1 MTELELKARA
11 YDLIAQI
18 QFCQNELAQVNEE
31 LAKRAQEEKKEQ
43 KKDK

>member
-18 QFCQNELAQVNEE
+18 QFCQAELAKVNEE
-31 LAKRAQEEKKEQ
+31 LAKRAADVKE
-43 KKDK
+43 DN